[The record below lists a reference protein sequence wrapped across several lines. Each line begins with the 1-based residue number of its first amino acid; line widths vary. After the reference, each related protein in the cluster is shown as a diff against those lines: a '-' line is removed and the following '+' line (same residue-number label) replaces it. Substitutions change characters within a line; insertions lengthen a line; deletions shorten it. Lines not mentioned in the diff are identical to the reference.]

1 MLSSASGSTRRSAQ
15 PSVARPTLLRPLEAL
30 EAHGVRYV
38 VIGAVA
44 AIAQGYPLTTHD
56 LDVTPARD
64 PENLER
70 LTEALRDL
78 GVKLRVARGPAVE
91 FPLEAPFLGEA
102 ASWTLETADGLW
114 FDVIFEPAGTAGYTD
129 LVRDAPTLDFGEG
142 LVAQVASLRDLI
154 RMKQAAGRPKDL
166 AQIPALQA
174 TLEQR
179 RQRGE

>member
-1 MLSSASGSTRRSAQ
+1 M
-15 PSVARPTLLRPLEAL
+15 ARPALLRPLEAL
-30 EAHGVRYV
+30 EARRVRYV

-78 GVKLRVARGPAVE
+78 GVRLRVGSGSAVE
-91 FPLEAPFLGEA
+91 FPVDALFLQEA
-102 ASWTLETADGLW
+102 ASWNLETRDGVS

-129 LVRDAPTLDFGEG
+129 LVQDAVRLDLGEG
-142 LVAQVASLRDLI
+142 LVAAVASLRDII
-154 RMKQAAGRPKDL
+154 RMKQATGRPKDI
-166 AQIPALQA
+166 AQIPALME
-174 TLEQR
+174 TLEQLRAR
-179 RQRGE
+179 RP

>member
-1 MLSSASGSTRRSAQ
+1 M
-15 PSVARPTLLRPLEAL
+15 ARPALLRPLEAL
-30 EAHGVRYV
+30 ETHRVRYV

-56 LDVTPARD
+56 VDVTPARD

-78 GVKLRVARGPAVE
+78 GVRLRVPHGPAVE

-102 ASWTLETADGLW
+102 TSWAFETADGLS
-114 FDVIFEPAGTAGYTD
+114 FDVVFEPAGTAGYAD
-129 LVRDAPTLDFGEG
+129 LVHDAATLDLGDG
-142 LVAQVASLRDLI
+142 LVVAVASLRDII

-166 AQIPALQA
+166 AQIPALEA

-179 RQRGE
+179 RERGR